1 MSPPCELLLHCF
13 LWLTLTNP
21 RTVQPIIDLGGEEHG
36 MASLLKLM
44 GNVLIMSTMETVA
57 EVNVFAEKCGLG
69 TDNMQKLMSAMF
81 PNPPHAIYNRRMLSG
96 DYYQGE
102 VM

>member
-1 MSPPCELLLHCF
+1 MSSACELLLHCF
-13 LWLTLTNP
+13 PWLALTHR
-21 RTVQPIIDLGGEEHG
+21 RTGHSIIDLSGEEPG
-36 MASLLKLM
+36 TASLLKLM

-69 TDNMQKLMSAMF
+69 TNNMQKLMSAMF

-96 DYYQGE
+96 DYYQAE